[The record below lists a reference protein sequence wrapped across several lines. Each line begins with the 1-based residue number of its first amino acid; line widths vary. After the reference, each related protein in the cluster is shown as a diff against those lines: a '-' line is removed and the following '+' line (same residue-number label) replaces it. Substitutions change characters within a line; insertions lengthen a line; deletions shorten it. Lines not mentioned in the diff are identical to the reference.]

1 MPTNYHLTHQL
12 KAKKCK
18 KNENFG
24 EVGNPLPTVPTF
36 QKKKKKKSHCTSAQ
50 RRPLASPPVIR
61 PKSPNV
67 RLVEKILS
75 QQYQQSNI
83 PKQKKKIPLHVHPTP
98 PIRRLPVS
106 RSAGPPLIRPKSP
119 HVRLD

>member
-1 MPTNYHLTHQL
+1 MQ
-12 KAKKCK
+12 

-36 QKKKKKKSHCTSAQ
+36 QKKKNPTARPPNAHCTSAQ
-50 RRPLASPPVIR
+50 RRPSAVRLSAGPPVIR

-83 PKQKKKIPLHVHPTP
+83 PKQKKKTHCTSTQRHPSTVRP
-98 PIRRLPVS
+98 
-106 RSAGPPLIRPKSP
+106 SAGPPVHP
-119 HVRLD
+119 